1 MVYRTLTTLGAVLA
15 ASALGG
21 LAACA
26 QESPASEQIAGAVSP
41 LPEAM
46 REGAAVL
53 GYRRGRLVSL
63 REGTNG
69 MICLAD
75 DPAREGFHAACY
87 HKDLEP
93 FMARGRA
100 LTTEGKERPA
110 IDSIRQ
116 AEIEAGSLA
125 MPLEPRALYSLSS
138 DLAFDPA
145 TGMVP
150 ESSGLRVIYMPY
162 ATEESTGITATPGA
176 GPWLMYP
183 GKPWAHVMIAQ

>member
-1 MVYRTLTTLGAVLA
+1 MVYRTLASAGVLLT

-26 QESPASEQIAGAVSP
+26 QETPPGQQITAAVSP
-41 LPEAM
+41 LPESM
-46 REGAAVL
+46 REGAAVQ
-53 GYRRGRLVSL
+53 GYRRGKLITL

-75 DPAREGFHAACY
+75 DPAQNGFHAACY
-87 HKDLEP
+87 HEDLEP

-100 LTTEGKERPA
+100 LKAEGRERPA

-125 MPLEPRALYSLSS
+125 MPREPRALYSLSS
-138 DLAFDPA
+138 EAEFDPA
-145 TGMVP
+145 SGTAP
-150 ESSGLRVIYMPY
+150 RSSGLDVIYMPY
-162 ATEESTGITATPGA
+162 ATEESTGITATPGP

-183 GKPWAHVMIAQ
+183 GKPWAHVMIAR